1 VLGFVRR
8 ITSVLNLEKFIF
20 FGCRARGDRLLSSNC
35 DFIIVSDDFK
45 DEPFPCRGVALYN
58 YWTAEHP
65 VEALRYTVKEFE
77 RKSRH
82 ICIVREA
89 LRKGIEIELA
99 RDKRPS

>member
-1 VLGFVRR
+1 MGK
-8 ITSVLNLEKFIF
+8 SIF
-20 FGCRARGDRLLSSNC
+20 FGSRARGDHPLSS
-35 DFIIVSDDFK
+35 DHLFIIVSDGFK
-45 DEPFPCRGVALYN
+45 DEPCPCRGVALYD